1 MNKHFNAGEKMNAMT
16 LKNGGLKPIFEAIE
30 DEIIRA
36 TNKFP
41 SNKHMLPAL
50 NEEVGELN
58 KAIMEHAVEDESL
71 SRRENV
77 HVDDRNRL
85 ERMNQ
90 DVFMEAVQVACMA
103 IRLMSEGDSGFPYR
117 PIYQVGPVK

>member
-1 MNKHFNAGEKMNAMT
+1 MNAMT

-36 TNKFP
+36 TRKFP

-58 KAIMEHAVEDESL
+58 KAMMELD
-71 SRRENV
+71 RERYIEFHKLGNETTIEK
-77 HVDDRNRL
+77 L
-85 ERMNQ
+85 ITMNQ
-90 DVFMEAVQVACMA
+90 EVFDEAMQVACMA
-103 IRLMSEGDSGFPYR
+103 IRIMIEGDANFSYQ
-117 PIYQVGPVK
+117 PIHQIGPIK